1 MQNNQSISD
10 VREITIPDIELII
23 NYWTNASDEFLTAM
37 GVDLL
42 KMPGKEF
49 WNQMLTE
56 QLTLPYKE
64 KKSYCIIWM
73 LNGKPTGHSNVNKI
87 IFGEEA
93 YMHLHIWDQSIRQKG
108 LGQNFINMTLPYFFE
123 KLELKKI
130 YCEPYA
136 LNPAPNKALKKA
148 GFEFVKK
155 YLTTPG
161 FLNFEQVV
169 NQWVMTFEKFTH
181 HQ

>member
-1 MQNNQSISD
+1 MQNNESALS
-10 VREITIPDIELII
+10 VREITIPDIEPII
-23 NYWTNASDEFLTAM
+23 NYWTNASDDFLTAM

-42 KMPGKEF
+42 KMPEKEF
-49 WNQMLTE
+49 WKQMLSE
-56 QLTLPYKE
+56 QLTFPYKE

-73 LNGKPTGHSNVNKI
+73 INGIATGHSNVNKI

-108 LGQNFINMTLPYFFE
+108 LGQNFIRMTLPYFFE

-136 LNPAPNKALKKA
+136 LNPAPNKTLKKA
-148 GFEFVKK
+148 GYEFVKK

-161 FLNFEQVV
+161 FLNFEQEV
-169 NQWVMTFEKFTH
+169 NQWLMTHEKFRSGK
-181 HQ
+181 